1 MLTKHDK
8 KGGNDLLLQP
18 GHGQK
23 TMSQKYSNVLSPMIV
38 RGKVIKNRLEISNSL
53 PHFLQGNEP
62 FPADSVITHYAN
74 KAKSG
79 AAIVT
84 CMGINNFSRDMTV
97 PMEADFTHFPD
108 YDLYNPA
115 CQNYLMQLADAIH
128 YHGALACMGI
138 FVGPPSG
145 YPLQKPD
152 GSIELLRIS
161 DIAHSKPMSEQ
172 AVDPYTISDR
182 MTADSMA
189 AVLNTTEENMKF
201 ICDSLAQ
208 QTRILKFLDFDMV
221 SIHLCY
227 RGQLP
232 TQFLSPLTNLRT
244 DEYGGSFENRARFPL
259 ETLKAVREAAGKDM
273 LVEILFSGEEPE
285 GGYTLEEG
293 IEFLKLADPYVD
305 IVQMRAGVADP
316 NHPIPFELEHT
327 PFLKYA
333 EAAKKAGLNM
343 KIGCVGGMHYFDE
356 IEEAVRDGKLDIV
369 SAARAWISN
378 PDYGKILQEGRED
391 DLVPCLR
398 CNKCHG
404 RGPHD
409 PFVSVCSV
417 NPLIG
422 IEHRVDKLVS
432 EPLPSMKIAIIGGGP
447 AGMKAAMDLCDRGHK
462 VTIYE
467 AGKEMGGAI
476 IHANYVPFKWTL
488 NDFRK
493 YLIHQVEKRDI
504 EVKLETKATPEMI
517 KEAGYDMVI
526 AAVGAEP
533 AKPPIPGLA
542 EAEAIVATE
551 SMIHPEKVGQKVVLI
566 GGGEVGVE
574 AGMNLAMKGH
584 DVTVIEMTERLAPES
599 TAIHYY
605 SMFEEAWEALPS
617 FHSVVN
623 ATVTHVDKNAVTYK
637 DKEGQE
643 HTLPCD
649 SVVISLGMRAKTQ
662 EALSF
667 YGSADRFALIGDA
680 KKPAT
685 IQQAMR
691 QAYAVSHSV

>member
-1 MLTKHDK
+1 MSTKY
-8 KGGNDLLLQP
+8 P
-18 GHGQK
+18 
-23 TMSQKYSNVLSPMIV
+23 NVLSPLVI
-38 RGKVIKNRLEISNSL
+38 RGKVLKNRLEISNSL

-74 KAKSG
+74 KAKAG

-145 YPLQKPD
+145 YPLQKED
-152 GSIELLRIS
+152 GSLEILRTS

-172 AVDPYTISDR
+172 EVDPYTISDR

-189 AVLNTTEENMKF
+189 AVLNTTPEQMEF
-201 ICDSLAQ
+201 IADSLAQ
-208 QTRILKFLDFDMV
+208 QTKILKFLDFDIV

-232 TQFLSPLTNLRT
+232 TQFLSPLTNLRK
-244 DEYGGSFENRARFPL
+244 DEYGGSLENRARFPL
-259 ETLKAVREAAGKDM
+259 MTLKKVREAAGKDM

-285 GGYTLEEG
+285 GGYTMEEG
-293 IEFLKLADPYVD
+293 LEFLKMADPYVD
-305 IVQMRAGVADP
+305 IVQFRAGVVDP
-316 NHPIPFELEHT
+316 NHPIPFELNHT

-333 EAAKKAGLNM
+333 ENAKKAGLKM
-343 KIGCVGGMHYFDE
+343 KIACVGGFHYFPE
-356 IEEAVRDGKLDIV
+356 IEEAVKDGKLDIV

-378 PDYGKILQEGRED
+378 PNYGQLLQEGRDE

-422 IEHRVDKLVS
+422 IEHRRHYLESD
-432 EPLPSMKIAIIGGGP
+432 PLPSMKIAIVGGGP

-462 VTIYE
+462 VTIFE
-467 AGKEMGGAI
+467 ADKELGGAI
-476 IHANYVPFKWTL
+476 KHAQYVPFKWTL

-493 YLIHQVEKRDI
+493 YLICQVEKRPIDI
-504 EVKLETKATPEMI
+504 RKGVKATPEDI
-517 KEAGYDMVI
+517 KKEGFDMVI
-526 AAVGAEP
+526 VAAGAHP
-533 AKPPIPGLA
+533 NVPPIPGLKDSG
-542 EAEAIVATE
+542 AIVATE
-551 SMIHPEKVGQKVVLI
+551 SMIHPEKTGQNVVLI

-574 AGMNLAMKGH
+574 AGMNLAMKGKN
-584 DVTVIEMTERLAPES
+584 VTVLEMTDRLAPES

-605 SMFEEAWEALPS
+605 SMFKAAWEALPT

-623 ATVTHVDKNAVTYK
+623 ARVTKVEKDCVYYE
-637 DKEGQE
+637 DKEGKE
-643 HTLPCD
+643 HSVPCD
-649 SVVISLGMRAKTQ
+649 SVVISLGMKADT
-662 EALSF
+662 EEVLSF
-667 YGSADRFALIGDA
+667 YGSADRFAIIGDA

-691 QAYAVSHSV
+691 SAYAVAHSV